1 MHRSNKDVLGI
12 CTAAP
17 CATEKYIAKKWL
29 CPQSTECFP
38 LDFAYT
44 GYYNTSGSLN
54 NETTNGNF
62 WSRTVN
68 DSSNAYNLNFNSSN
82 VNPQNNGN
90 RGNGRSLRCTAKF
103 FPAPDHRGILVLPPE
118 MIYIRNR
125 EFDRRPIL
133 VCRVDRIFR

>member
-1 MHRSNKDVLGI
+1 MYPPVRRKLRGYYPTKDNFVTLITTTYGITSSSAGSTKLRS
-12 CTAAP
+12 
-17 CATEKYIAKKWL
+17 
-29 CPQSTECFP
+29 SP

-90 RGNGRSLRCTAKF
+90 RGTGRSLRCTAK
-103 FPAPDHRGILVLPPE
+103 
-118 MIYIRNR
+118 
-125 EFDRRPIL
+125 
-133 VCRVDRIFR
+133 